1 MKWYYLSVCIEILI
15 ILGAHSQTNITLPT
29 KKGLIIGH
37 RFSPNPAT
45 GAHYDAF
52 IGIPYGKIQGRFQL
66 ALPRDPWREPLI
78 TQSDGPA
85 CPQPTGSYN
94 EDCLYL
100 NVFTPV
106 NASAVPGNLSV
117 MAFIHGSGFTGS
129 SSSSQMFGPDFLI
142 PEGVILVAMNYR
154 LGAPGFLTLG
164 SKVAPGNLG
173 LHDTRLALEWV
184 RDEISTFGGNP
195 TKVTLF
201 GQSAGSVMT
210 QFHYISSLSSDLF
223 TKAIAHS
230 GSALAEWGLVSYT
243 EATRRAKMLAQGLG
257 CDTSQNDSSVLSC
270 LQAVDIKSIIAH
282 ELIDL
287 PINNI
292 ASGNSFC
299 FVPVLDNYETAEKP
313 FFNDTSLN
321 NMMQQAAARAKPLIT
336 GFTTEEGIFKFEDNS
351 WKLAQDNLA
360 AFIPQNVQEA
370 LGDEEKTSLA
380 SDIALYYF
388 PNAIDE
394 NKVEDLVRI
403 YTDTMFAYP
412 SIQVSKYF
420 ANLTYG
426 YLFAY
431 IGSWAPA
438 PPYFAPYKLQGVRH
452 ADDLFYLFYSSLPG
466 WGAQNLENC
475 KVNQGNLNMKTNMV
489 KWWTSFAKT
498 GKPDPSWKTISEN
511 GYLVIDSQLSSMN
524 TTMFESRF
532 YNFWAGMKQQSG
544 SSAGSL
550 QLSLV
555 WFFTSSLL
563 MISVIR

>member
-154 LGAPGFLTLG
+154 LGAP
-164 SKVAPGNLG
+164 
-173 LHDTRLALEWV
+173 
-184 RDEISTFGGNP
+184 
-195 TKVTLF
+195 
-201 GQSAGSVMT
+201 
-210 QFHYISSLSSDLF
+210 DLF